1 MAGLQARLVWW
12 KRRGVRVVQLRDLR
26 PRAVQ
31 VGPLDVTLR
40 VRVPDSLKLFPRSD
54 AFQSVEP
61 GTLHLTRTR
70 GLGVDGFVILE
81 AEFEELS
88 YSHKAAKI
96 GAEAGD
102 VETGSSGVF
111 AGTLV
116 LGMHAKFANDELQ
129 PIPRLQPNEIQN
141 AICAKSGPALQHV
154 RQQLADG
161 GRKQAELGCV
171 GRRI

>member
-1 MAGLQARLVWW
+1 M
-12 KRRGVRVVQLRDLR
+12 QLRDLR

-61 GTLHLTRTR
+61 GTLQLLRAR
-70 GLGVDGFVILE
+70 GLGVDAFVILE
-81 AEFEELS
+81 AEFEEPS
-88 YSHKAAKI
+88 HSHKAAKI

-102 VETGSSGVF
+102 VETGSSGIF

-116 LGMHAKFANDELQ
+116 LGMQAKSAVDELAADQ
-129 PIPRLQPNEIQN
+129 PMTRLQPNQRDSERNLHQERP
-141 AICAKSGPALQHV
+141 CATAT
-154 RQQLADG
+154 
-161 GRKQAELGCV
+161 GRCRAQAS
-171 GRRI
+171 